1 MAKALITY
9 ASMSGNTEDI
19 AFIIK
24 DTLQEYELDID
35 CVEIDDVDVSCL
47 TFYDYVLIVPIHG
60 GTAICPTKRRI
71 FSKRSNSFSL
81 MV

>member
-35 CVEIDDVDVSCL
+35 CVEINDMDASCL
-47 TFYDYVLIVPIHG
+47 TSYDYVLIGTYTWG
-60 GTAICPTKRRI
+60 GRR
-71 FSKRSNSFSL
+71 FALRSGGFFRRGQTDSA
-81 MV
+81 

>member
-47 TFYDYVLIVPIHG
+47 TSYDYVLIG
-60 GTAICPTKRRI
+60 TYTWGTAICPTKRRI
-71 FSKRSNSFSL
+71 FSKRSNSFSF

>member
-24 DTLQEYELDID
+24 ETLQEYELDID
-35 CVEIDDVDVSCL
+35 CVEIDDADASAL
-47 TFYDYVLIVPIHG
+47 TSYDYVLIGTYTWGRRFALRSG
-60 GTAICPTKRRI
+60 GFLRRGQTA
-71 FSKRSNSFSL
+71 SA
-81 MV
+81 